1 MSNEAETGDV
11 ARETSGPK
19 PLDFG
24 SYFTALAR
32 AREDNK
38 ARDEAIQQH
47 EQEQR
52 DAYREALHAN
62 ARDWISRWLKRA
74 GLSERERGAEALK
87 VPAALARAI
96 KEQAPRQHADMMRG
110 VIPDSGFGLTGEVG
124 TGKTFALVVMFAQL
138 LQAQWTADPRREVV
152 SRNWLAWRRW
162 PEVTSEVRVIAARE
176 QGGYAEAETMMKRL
190 ATVPALV
197 LDDLGGERMRAEYE
211 DDWVASMLDLLIDR
225 RHNAM
230 LPTWYTTNLAR
241 NEFMDRYGA
250 RLLSRLCGENTLV
263 TVPAG
268 PDMRMRDARS
278 R

>member
-1 MSNEAETGDV
+1 
-11 ARETSGPK
+11 
-19 PLDFG
+19 
-24 SYFTALAR
+24 
-32 AREDNK
+32 
-38 ARDEAIQQH
+38 
-47 EQEQR
+47 
-52 DAYREALHAN
+52 
-62 ARDWISRWLKRA
+62 
-74 GLSERERGAEALK
+74 
-87 VPAALARAI
+87 
-96 KEQAPRQHADMMRG
+96 
-110 VIPDSGFGLTGEVG
+110 
-124 TGKTFALVVMFAQL
+124 
-138 LQAQWTADPRREVV
+138 
-152 SRNWLAWRRW
+152 
-162 PEVTSEVRVIAARE
+162 VTSEVRVIAARE